1 MDNYLEDI
9 FKNNIDKNKVKIVFE
24 LGSRDLID
32 SIKLQKYFNCKVY
45 SFECNPDCLTIC
57 KTNYNKLN
65 EITKQSI
72 KLIDFAV
79 STVDGYIKFYPF
91 DLNKYNNMGASSCLK
106 IDFSNRC
113 KWDADYNRPNPQKE
127 IIVPSV
133 RLDTILTSYKINN
146 IDLLCMD
153 LQEYELVALYSLG
166 DHIKNVKYIITEAT
180 INSTYQ
186 GGVNFTELYDYLKK
200 YNFVY
205 ICSDEFKYDLPNN
218 NIIGYFYFNVLF
230 MNKNI

>member
-9 FKNNIDKNKVKIVFE
+9 FKNNIDKNKVKTVFE

-32 SIKLQKYFNCKVY
+32 AIKLQKYFNCNVY
-45 SFECNPDCLTIC
+45 SFECNPDCLDIC

-65 EITKQSI
+65 EITKKSI
-72 KLIDFAV
+72 NLIDFAV
-79 STVDGYIKFYPF
+79 SNVDSYINFYPF

-106 IDFSNRC
+106 IDFSNRNKC
-113 KWDADYNRPNPQKE
+113 DADYNRPNPQKE
-127 IIVPSV
+127 IIVQSI
-133 RLDTILTSYKINN
+133 RLDTFLTKYKINN

-153 LQEYELVALYSLG
+153 LQEYELFALFSLG
-166 DHIKNVKYIITEAT
+166 NHIKNVKYIISEAT
-180 INSTYQ
+180 INSTYL
-186 GGVNFTELYDYLKK
+186 GGTNFNQLYDYLKK

-205 ICSDEFKYDLPNN
+205 VCSDEFKYDLPNN
-218 NIIGYFYFNVLF
+218 NILGFFHFNALF